1 MVAGGNLRRLEHSVI
16 APKTSEK
23 RKIYIFDTTLRDGEQ
38 SPGAS
43 LTPLEKL
50 EVAKQLERLNVDI
63 IEAGFPAASPGEV
76 EAIQAISK
84 KVKGPVICSLARMVR
99 RDIDTCREA
108 LKYAKRKRLH
118 VFLATS
124 VIHRQF
130 KLKKDKGELIKIVQ
144 AHMEY
149 ARRYFDDIEFSPEDA
164 ARTEWEFLSEVVG
177 IAIAA
182 GATTINVPDT
192 VGYTFPQEFGD
203 LIRFL
208 TRMHPELGH
217 KVNLSVHCH
226 NDLGLAVANSLS
238 AVLAG
243 ANQVECTVNGI
254 GERAG
259 NASLEEV
266 AMAIDT
272 RADLVDCRTDLNLRE
287 IIKSSRLVSHLTG
300 MIVQPNKA
308 IVGRNAFSH
317 ESGIHQDGV
326 LKMRETYEIMDPKR
340 IGLAESQLIL
350 GKHSGRH
357 AFRERLKKLGF
368 VLTEKHVEKAFSRF
382 KMLADQKK
390 YVFDEDIEAII
401 EDEIAKVPLTWEL
414 AHLAI
419 RSETGKPPQATVR
432 LKKGG
437 KVKQAESSGDGP
449 VDACYKAVEKVT
461 GLKVRLS
468 NYTIQAV
475 TGGKDALG
483 EVSIKLAFKGREIT
497 GRGASTDIIEAS
509 VKAYLQA
516 INRAL
521 AHEFKLSRG
530 RLV

>member
-1 MVAGGNLRRLEHSVI
+1 MI

-50 EVAKQLERLNVDI
+50 EVARQLERLNVDV
-63 IEAGFPAASPGEV
+63 IEAGFPAASPGEI
-76 EAIQAISK
+76 EAIQSISK
-84 KVKGPVICSLARMVR
+84 KVKRPVLCGLARMVR
-99 RDIDTCREA
+99 RDIDACRQA

-130 KLKKDKGELIKIVQ
+130 KLKKDKNELIKIVQ
-144 AHMEY
+144 AHMDY
-149 ARRYFDDIEFSPEDA
+149 ARRYFDNIEFSPEDA
-164 ARTEWEFLSEVVG
+164 SRTEWEYLAEVVG
-177 IAIAA
+177 IAIEA
-182 GATTINVPDT
+182 GATTINIPDT

-208 TRMHPELGH
+208 IRMHPDLGH

-238 AVLAG
+238 AVIAG
-243 ANQVECTVNGI
+243 ANQVECTINGI

-259 NASLEEV
+259 NASLEEI
-266 AMAIDT
+266 AMALDT
-272 RADLVDCRTDLNLRE
+272 RADLVDCKTDLHLQE
-287 IIKSSRLVSHLTG
+287 IIKASRLVSHLTG
-300 MIVQPNKA
+300 MVVQPNKA

-317 ESGIHQDGV
+317 ESGIHQDGI

-340 IGLAESQLIL
+340 IGLSESQLIL

-368 VLTEKHVEKAFSRF
+368 SLNEREIEKAFSRF
-382 KMLADQKK
+382 KDLADQKK
-390 YVFDEDIEAII
+390 YVFDEDIEAVI
-401 EDEIAKVPLTWEL
+401 EDEIAKVPMTWEL
-414 AHLAI
+414 AYLSTK
-419 RSETGKPPQATVR
+419 SETGKPPQAVIR
-432 LKKGG
+432 LKKGA
-437 KVKQAESSGDGP
+437 KTLQAESTGDGP
-449 VDACYKAVEKVT
+449 VDACYKAVEKLT
-461 GLKVRLS
+461 GMKARLS
-468 NYTIQAV
+468 NYAIQAV

-483 EVSIKLAFKGREIT
+483 EVSVKLIFKGREIT

-521 AHEFKLSRG
+521 AHQFKLSRG